1 MNNQNTNPRPR
12 RPLTEEEKRE
22 LARRRAMQAKKQ
34 DGPRAEGKRP
44 PSQAKQTT
52 PQRPAKKAKDGNS
65 KKPQR
70 LVKKRKEDTPLPRR
84 RNEESYNFSRSLSE
98 THERIMAE
106 RRERLEDA
114 RVFRKEDI
122 NQKLKFGLIAFCSV
136 LALILIITTIAV
148 SCSLSGVGVKKSK
161 GEYEFTIGKNN
172 SSAVYKDSA
181 KNGMLYISMNH
192 ISELCG
198 MTVGGSPSE
207 LRFTVPSGDWISF
220 SPNSTQAKI
229 NGYGMEMPG
238 QANMQ
243 DTKCSIPLDFLTLVL
258 DGINVFI
265 DEQNKKVTVTRIE
278 YVDSTPQEPHYV
290 EPIFMLIAD
299 IPLISLDENKYFA
312 NQPIFTFKND
322 LSSYESYM
330 NPLGE
335 KMNAYLMLV
344 NKQYPLE
351 DTSYDPNTVQYTN
364 KDHGVYKDFWIEPN
378 AGKALEAMM
387 LEMKSAGLNDIFVT
401 SAYRSY
407 NRQNT
412 LYNGYIEYEM
422 NRFSSDAYAV
432 LGKEYIDA
440 NYKSL
445 GLGGLSYEDA
455 VKVVKSYSAVPGES
469 EHHTGLC
476 VDLMSTSM
484 SELDITFAD
493 NKAYDWLCANA
504 WKFGFILRY
513 PEGKENVTGYSY
525 EPWHWR
531 YVGRT
536 HALEILRSGECLE
549 EYLTRTG
556 LSVE

>member
-1 MNNQNTNPRPR
+1 MNNQNNHPPR
-12 RPLTEEEKRE
+12 RPLTEAEKRE
-22 LARRRAMQAKKQ
+22 IARRRARQNGQ
-34 DGPRAEGKRP
+34 
-44 PSQAKQTT
+44 
-52 PQRPAKKAKDGNS
+52 PQRPTAGQGRTQGTRPIENKR
-65 KKPQR
+65 PVPPPR
-70 LVKKRKEDTPLPRR
+70 KRKEEAPPPRR

-114 RVFRKEDI
+114 RAFQREDV
-122 NQKLKFGLIAFCSV
+122 NQKVKFGLIAFCAV
-136 LALILIITTIAV
+136 LALVLIITTIAV
-148 SCSLSGVGVKKSK
+148 SCSLSGMGVKKSK

-172 SSAVYKDSA
+172 SSAVYTDTA
-181 KNGMLYISMNH
+181 RNGMLYISMNS

-198 MTVGGSPSE
+198 MTMGGSPNE

-238 QANMQ
+238 PASMK
-243 DTKCSIPLDFLTLVL
+243 DTKCSIPLDFLLLVL
-258 DGINVFI
+258 DGINAHV
-265 DEQNKKVTVTRIE
+265 DQQNKKVTVTRIE

-299 IPLISLDENKYFA
+299 IPLTSIDENKYFSG
-312 NQPIFTFKND
+312 QPIFTFKND
-322 LSSYESYM
+322 LTAFEEYM
-330 NPLGE
+330 NPIGDR
-335 KMNAYLMLV
+335 MNAYLMLV
-344 NKQYPLE
+344 NKQHPLE

-364 KDHGVYKDFWIEPN
+364 KDHGVYKDYWIEPN

-387 LEMKSAGLNDIFVT
+387 LEMKSMGFNDIFVT

-422 NRFSSDAYAV
+422 NRLSSDAYAV
-432 LGKEYIDA
+432 LGKEYIEG
-440 NYKSL
+440 NYKAL
-445 GLGGLSYEDA
+445 GLSGLSYEDA

-484 SELDITFAD
+484 SELDVTFA
-493 NKAYDWLCANA
+493 NNEAYDWLCANA
-504 WKFGFILRY
+504 WKFGFVLRY
-513 PEGKENVTGYSY
+513 PEDKESITGYSY

-536 HALEILRSGECLE
+536 HALEMLRSGECLE
-549 EYLTRTG
+549 EYLNRINA
-556 LSVE
+556 SAE

>member
-1 MNNQNTNPRPR
+1 
-12 RPLTEEEKRE
+12 
-22 LARRRAMQAKKQ
+22 
-34 DGPRAEGKRP
+34 
-44 PSQAKQTT
+44 
-52 PQRPAKKAKDGNS
+52 
-65 KKPQR
+65 
-70 LVKKRKEDTPLPRR
+70 
-84 RNEESYNFSRSLSE
+84 
-98 THERIMAE
+98 MAE

-122 NQKLKFGLIAFCSV
+122 NQKLRFGLIAFCSV
-136 LALILIITTIAV
+136 LALIIIITTIAV

-161 GEYEFTIGKNN
+161 GEYEFTIGKSD
-172 SSAVYKDSA
+172 SSAVYRDSA
-181 KNGMLYISMNH
+181 KNGLLYISMNS

-238 QANMQ
+238 KANMQ

-258 DGINVFI
+258 DGINVFV
-265 DEQNKKVTVTRIE
+265 DEQSKKVTVTRIE

-330 NPLGE
+330 NPVGE
-335 KMNAYLMLV
+335 RMNAYLMLV
-344 NKQYPLE
+344 NKQKPLE
-351 DTSYDPNTVQYTN
+351 DTSYDPNTVQYTSN
-364 KDHGVYKDFWIEPN
+364 EHGVYKDYWIEPN

-422 NRFSSDAYAV
+422 NRLSSDAYAV
-432 LGKEYIDA
+432 LGKEYIEA
-440 NYKSL
+440 NYKAF
-445 GLGGLSYEDA
+445 GLSGLSYEDA
-455 VKVVKSYSAVPGES
+455 VRVVKSYSAVPGES

-484 SELDITFAD
+484 SELDVTFAD

-513 PEGKENVTGYSY
+513 PEGKESVTGYSY

-549 EYLTRTG
+549 EYLERTG
-556 LSVE
+556 LSAQ